1 MKELLRFAENLGIN
15 VKFKDFKASIK
26 NEIDTV
32 KEDYAKG
39 LITENTKKIRES
51 LSKEFKQDY
60 DKLKESYDTLS
71 ESYKLA
77 ADKLAVF
84 EKKEPE
90 SK

>member
-39 LITENTKKIRES
+39 LITENTKKISES

-60 DKLKESYDTLS
+60 DKLKESYDTL
-71 ESYKLA
+71 
-77 ADKLAVF
+77 
-84 EKKEPE
+84 
-90 SK
+90 